1 MKFKMNIY
9 LLIAIAIIGAIT
21 GSLAMSLGEI
31 EPAASAA
38 IILVS
43 VLVLGGGAGSV
54 SSQAEIDRLT
64 SIETAAASR
73 PTAPSSPARTLSANL
88 SSCWMRKAVC
98 CERRLHRGALP
109 ARCRS
114 P

>member
-1 MKFKMNIY
+1 MKFKFNIY
-9 LLIAIAIIGAIT
+9 LIIAVAIIGAIT

-43 VLVLGGGAGSV
+43 VLVLGWGAGSM

-64 SIETAAASR
+64 SIETGRRIQANCAII
-73 PTAPSSPARTLSANL
+73 TRTQL
-88 SSCWMRKAVC
+88 
-98 CERRLHRGALP
+98 ERDFEQLLDAKGGVL
-109 ARCRS
+109 
-114 P
+114 

>member
-1 MKFKMNIY
+1 MKFKFNIY
-9 LLIAIAIIGAIT
+9 LIIAVAIIGAIT

-43 VLVLGGGAGSV
+43 VLVLGWGAGSV

-64 SIETAAASR
+64 SIETGRRIQASCLVTTR
-73 PTAPSSPARTLSANL
+73 NRL
-88 SSCWMRKAVC
+88 
-98 CERRLHRGALP
+98 EREIEQLLDVKGGAL
-109 ARCRS
+109 
-114 P
+114 

>member
-1 MKFKMNIY
+1 MKFKINIY
-9 LLIAIAIIGAIT
+9 LLIAVAIIGAIT

-43 VLVLGGGAGSV
+43 VLVLGWGAGSM

-64 SIETAAASR
+64 SIETGRRIQASCLITTR
-73 PTAPSSPARTLSANL
+73 NRL
-88 SSCWMRKAVC
+88 
-98 CERRLHRGALP
+98 ERELEQLLDAKGGVL
-109 ARCRS
+109 
-114 P
+114 

>member
-1 MKFKMNIY
+1 MKFKFNIY
-9 LLIAIAIIGAIT
+9 LIIAVAIIGAIT

-43 VLVLGGGAGSV
+43 VLVLGWGAGSV

-64 SIETAAASR
+64 SIETARRIQASCLVNTRNRLERELEHLHEVVAPATTNGGGHAA
-73 PTAPSSPARTLSANL
+73 
-88 SSCWMRKAVC
+88 
-98 CERRLHRGALP
+98 
-109 ARCRS
+109 
-114 P
+114 